1 MRAFLKVS
9 VLSLAIAGLAM
20 ATGHAQGTR
29 PTVALLDFDF
39 GTIEHWWAGNQ
50 DIGKGIADLVVEAL
64 VDDGSLRVVDRKRL
78 QSVMAEQNL
87 SNSDR
92 ADPSAKTVSQLQ
104 KILGAKYIV
113 TGTIT
118 KFGAENSNK
127 SVGAGGIGGGKL
139 GIGSVGKSSGKA
151 NVGITLQVIDTSTSE
166 VIVVAKGEGT
176 SKRGGFSVGGA
187 GAGGGKLGM
196 GDINFGASDFKDT
209 IIGEA
214 TEAAV
219 KDCVA
224 KLLAKKDRIK

>member
-1 MRAFLKVS
+1 MRAFLRLS

-20 ATGHAQGTR
+20 VTGHAQSKP

-39 GTIEHWWAGNQ
+39 GTVEHWWSGNQ
-50 DIGKGIADLVVEAL
+50 DIGKGIADLVVNAL
-64 VDDGSLRVVDRKRL
+64 VDDGTFLVVDRKRL
-78 QSVMAEQNL
+78 QSVLGEQNL
-87 SNSDR
+87 SNSER
-92 ADPSAKTVSQLQ
+92 ADPSAKTVAQLQ
-104 KILGAKYIV
+104 KILGAKYLI

-139 GIGSVGKSSGKA
+139 GIGNVGKSSGKA
-151 NVGITLQVIDTSTSE
+151 NVAISLHVVDTSTS
-166 VIVVAKGEGT
+166 VIVATAKGEGT

-187 GAGGGKLGM
+187 GAGGGKAGM

-219 KDCVA
+219 KQLVEN
-224 KLLAKKDRIK
+224 LLTKKDRIK